1 MDKSKMPAGKGA
13 SMEIRAIRGV
23 KDILPGE
30 VEKWQFVERVAREV
44 FERYG
49 YAEIKVPIFE
59 HTSLFSRS
67 IGETT
72 DIVEKEMYS
81 FADQG
86 GETLTLRPEATAGIC
101 RAYVEHKLHQ
111 QPGFVKFYCI
121 GPMFR
126 YERPQAGRFRQFY
139 QIDAEAIGEASP
151 VVDAEVLIMLMTFL
165 QRLGLQQLELHL
177 NSLGDA
183 VCRPRYREELKGYI
197 RRHLEHLCPECHGR
211 FERNPLRVL
220 DCKKED
226 CRAVMRDAPQT
237 MMFLCDPC
245 RQHFDTLTDLLA
257 GVGIS
262 YVLDPKLV
270 RGLDYYTRT
279 TFEVVAAGLGAQDSV
294 AGGGRYDGLIEAIGG
309 PPTPGIG
316 FAIGFE
322 RLVTVLEHHGL
333 MLPEPRPQ
341 VFVAPLGASALRE
354 AFLLV
359 ERLRSAG
366 LRAEMGY
373 DEKSLRSQLRRANR
387 LGAAFAVLLG
397 ERELAAGKVALKD
410 MQGGEQEEI
419 PLTEAISYLQARAK
433 TTQG

>member
-1 MDKSKMPAGKGA
+1 MLPGKGA
-13 SMEIRAIRGV
+13 AMEIKAVRGV

-30 VEKWQFVERVAREV
+30 VEKWQFVERIGREV

-49 YAEIKVPIFE
+49 YGEIKVPIFE
-59 HTSLFSRS
+59 PTNLFARS

-81 FADQG
+81 FEDQG
-86 GETLTLRPEATAGIC
+86 GEKLTLRPEATAGIC

-139 QIDAEAIGEASP
+139 QIDVEAIGEASP
-151 VVDAEVLIMLMTFL
+151 VVDAEVLTMLMTFL
-165 QRLGLQQLELHL
+165 HSLGLQQLSLHL

-183 VCRPRYREELKGYI
+183 TCRPGYREALLAYI
-197 RRHLEHLCPECHGR
+197 RGHLDELCGECQRR

-220 DCKKED
+220 DCKKEG
-226 CRAVMRDAPQT
+226 CRAVMQEAPKT
-237 MMFLCDPC
+237 AAYLCDPC
-245 RQHFDTLTDLLA
+245 RQHFETVVKLLQ
-257 GVGIS
+257 GVGIT
-262 YVLDPKLV
+262 YVLDPMLV

-279 TFEVVAAGLGAQDSV
+279 TFEVIAEGLGAQNSV
-294 AGGGRYDGLIEAIGG
+294 TGGGRYDGLIEEIGG
-309 PPTPGIG
+309 PATPGIG

-333 MLPEPRPQ
+333 SVPEPRPH
-341 VFVAPLGASALRE
+341 VFVAPLSTEALQE
-354 AFLLV
+354 AFTLV
-359 ERLRSAG
+359 ERLRGAG

-373 DEKSLRSQLRRANR
+373 DEKSLRSQLRRANK
-387 LGAAFAVLLG
+387 LGAMFAVMLG
-397 ERELAAGKVALKD
+397 ERELAVGKVTLKD
-410 MQGGEQEEI
+410 MQGGEQEEVG
-419 PLTEAISYLQARAK
+419 LNDVVEYLQRRA
-433 TTQG
+433 TSI

>member
-1 MDKSKMPAGKGA
+1 
-13 SMEIRAIRGV
+13 MEIKAVRGV

-30 VEKWQFVERVAREV
+30 VEKWQFVERIAREV

-59 HTSLFSRS
+59 PTQLFARS
-67 IGETT
+67 IGEAT

-81 FADQG
+81 FEDQG
-86 GETLTLRPEATAGIC
+86 GEQLTLRPEATAGIC
-101 RAYVEHKLHQ
+101 RAYVEHKLYQ

-139 QIDAEAIGEASP
+139 QLDVEAIGEASP
-151 VVDAEVLIMLMTFL
+151 VVDAEVLAMLMTFL
-165 QRLGLQQLELHL
+165 RRLGLQRLELHV

-183 VCRPRYREELKGYI
+183 TCRPRYREELKQYI
-197 RRHLEHLCPECHGR
+197 RRHLDRLCSECQSR

-220 DCKKED
+220 DCKKEG

-237 MMFLCDPC
+237 MAFLCDPC
-245 RQHFDTLTDLLA
+245 RQHFETLAALLA
-257 GVGIS
+257 GVGIT

-279 TFEVVAAGLGAQDSV
+279 TFEVIAEGLGAQNSV
-294 AGGGRYDGLIEAIGG
+294 TGGGRYDGLIEEIGG

-316 FAIGFE
+316 FAVGFE

-333 MLPEPRPQ
+333 TVPEPRPR
-341 VFVAPLGASALRE
+341 VFVAPLGLSALRE
-354 AFLLV
+354 AFVLV
-359 ERLRSAG
+359 EYLREAG
-366 LRAEMGY
+366 LHAEMGY
-373 DEKSLRSQLRRANR
+373 DEKSLRSQLRRANK
-387 LGAAFAVLLG
+387 LGAEFTVMLG
-397 ERELAAGKVALKD
+397 ERELAAGKVTLKA
-410 MQGGEQEEI
+410 MQSGEQEEM
-419 PLTEAISYLQARAK
+419 PLDAVIGYLRQR
-433 TTQG
+433 TPTG

>member
-1 MDKSKMPAGKGA
+1 
-13 SMEIRAIRGV
+13 MEIKAIRGV

-81 FADQG
+81 FEDQG
-86 GETLTLRPEATAGIC
+86 GEQLTLRPEATAGIS

-126 YERPQAGRFRQFY
+126 YERPQSGRFRQFY
-139 QIDAEAIGEASP
+139 QIDVEAIGEASP
-151 VVDAEVLIMLMTFL
+151 VVDAEILTMLMTFL
-165 QRLGLQQLELHL
+165 RRLGLQQLELHL

-183 VCRPRYREELKGYI
+183 ACRPRYREELKSYI
-197 RRHLEHLCPECHGR
+197 RRHLDQLCSECQGR
-211 FERNPLRVL
+211 YERNPLRVL
-220 DCKKED
+220 DCKKEG

-237 MMFLCDPC
+237 MAFLCEPC
-245 RQHFDTLTDLLA
+245 RQHFETLVDLLA

-279 TFEVVAAGLGAQDSV
+279 TFEVVAEGLGAQNSV
-294 AGGGRYDGLIEAIGG
+294 TGGGRYDGLIEAIGG
-309 PPTPGIG
+309 PPTPAIG

-333 MLPEPRPQ
+333 TIPEPRPM

-354 AFLLV
+354 TFVLV
-359 ERLRSAG
+359 EQLRSVG

-387 LGAAFAVLLG
+387 LGAAYTVMLG

-410 MQGGEQEEI
+410 MQDGEQEEI
-419 PLTEAISYLQARAK
+419 PLAEVVGHLQERVQTAQA
-433 TTQG
+433 

>member
-1 MDKSKMPAGKGA
+1 
-13 SMEIRAIRGV
+13 MEIKAIRGV

-30 VEKWQFVERVAREV
+30 VEKWQFVERIAREV

-81 FADQG
+81 FEDQG
-86 GETLTLRPEATAGIC
+86 GEELTLRPEATAGIC

-139 QIDAEAIGEASP
+139 QIDVEAIGEASP
-151 VVDAEVLIMLMTFL
+151 VVDAEVLTMLLTFL
-165 QRLGLQQLELHL
+165 QRLGLQHLELRL

-183 VCRPRYREELKGYI
+183 TCRPRYREELIRYI
-197 RRHLEHLCPECHGR
+197 RRHLDRLCPECQAR

-220 DCKKED
+220 DCKQES
-226 CRAVMRDAPQT
+226 CRTVMRDAPQT
-237 MMFLCDPC
+237 MEFLCEPC
-245 RQHFDTLTDLLA
+245 RQHFDALAGLLA
-257 GVGIS
+257 GVGMS

-279 TFEVVAAGLGAQDSV
+279 TFEVVAEGLGAQNSV
-294 AGGGRYDGLIEAIGG
+294 TGGGRYDGLIEAIGG

-322 RLVTVLEHHGL
+322 RLVTVLEYFGL
-333 MLPEPRPQ
+333 TVPEPRPQ

-354 AFLLV
+354 AFVLV
-359 ERLRSAG
+359 ERCRGAG

-373 DEKSLRSQLRRANR
+373 DEKSLRSQLRRANK
-387 LGAAFAVLLG
+387 LGAAFTVMLG
-397 ERELAAGKVALKD
+397 ERELAAGKAALKD

-419 PLTEAISYLQARAK
+419 ALDELIDHLQKRVQTA
-433 TTQG
+433 QV

>member
-1 MDKSKMPAGKGA
+1 
-13 SMEIRAIRGV
+13 MEIRAVRGV

-49 YAEIKVPIFE
+49 YGEIKVPIFE
-59 HTSLFSRS
+59 PTSLFARS

-81 FADQG
+81 FEDQG
-86 GETLTLRPEATAGIC
+86 GEKLTLRPEATAGIC
-101 RAYVEHKLHQ
+101 RAYIEHKLYQ

-139 QIDAEAIGEASP
+139 QIDVEAIGEASP
-151 VVDAEVLIMLMTFL
+151 VVDAEVLTMLMAFL
-165 QRLGLQQLELHL
+165 RSLGLQQLSLHL

-183 VCRPRYREELKGYI
+183 TCRPHYREVLKDYI
-197 RRHLEHLCPECHGR
+197 RRHLDQLCAECQRR

-220 DCKKED
+220 DCKKEG
-226 CRAVMRDAPQT
+226 CRAVMREAPQT
-237 MMFLCDPC
+237 ADYLCDAC
-245 RQHFDTLTDLLA
+245 RQHFETMVHLLQSVGLT
-257 GVGIS
+257 

-279 TFEVVAAGLGAQDSV
+279 TFEVIAEGLGAQNSV
-294 AGGGRYDGLIEAIGG
+294 TGGGRYDGLIEALGG
-309 PPTPGIG
+309 PATPGIG

-322 RLVTVLEHHGL
+322 RLITVLEHQGL
-333 MLPEPRPQ
+333 SVPEPRPQ
-341 VFVAPLGASALRE
+341 VFVAPLGTEALRE
-354 AFLLV
+354 AFVLV
-359 ERLRSAG
+359 ERLRGVG

-373 DEKSLRSQLRRANR
+373 DEKSLRSQLRRANK
-387 LGAAFAVLLG
+387 LGAAFALVLG

-410 MQGGEQEEI
+410 MHGGEQEEVS
-419 PLTEAISYLQARAK
+419 LDEVVGYLQRRAAL
-433 TTQG
+433 T